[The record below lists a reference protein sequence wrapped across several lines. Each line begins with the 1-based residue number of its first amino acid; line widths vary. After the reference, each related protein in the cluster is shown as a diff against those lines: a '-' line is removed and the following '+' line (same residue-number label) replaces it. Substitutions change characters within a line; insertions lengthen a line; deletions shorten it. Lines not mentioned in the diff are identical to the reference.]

1 MPAVSVALKVTTA
14 PQAPGSLLTVISL
27 GQEISGATP
36 STVIVNEQVAVKLE
50 SSVAVNS
57 MVCTPNGKVE
67 PEAIPELIA
76 IVLTLQLSEAVASL
90 YVTTLPD
97 TEVAVSVMLLGQ
109 AIVGGVL
116 SFTVTVKV
124 QSSLLTEFVA
134 VAVTVVVPTGK
145 PAVGFGL

>member
-1 MPAVSVALKVTTA
+1 
-14 PQAPGSLLTVISL
+14 
-27 GQEISGATP
+27 
-36 STVIVNEQVAVKLE
+36 
-50 SSVAVNS
+50 

-109 AIVGGVL
+109 LIAGSVL
-116 SFTVTVKV
+116 SITVTVKV

-134 VAVTVVVPTGK
+134 VAVTVVIPTEKSVPE
-145 PAVGFGL
+145 FGV